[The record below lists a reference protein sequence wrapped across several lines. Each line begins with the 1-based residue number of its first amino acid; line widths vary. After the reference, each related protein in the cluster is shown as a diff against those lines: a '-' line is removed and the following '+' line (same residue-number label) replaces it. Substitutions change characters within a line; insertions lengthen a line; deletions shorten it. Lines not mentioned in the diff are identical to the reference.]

1 MPAFSKRIGGRTK
14 PRPPLA
20 LVVIV
25 AALVAVTLIPLGYV
39 VVTTVSTG
47 WETASAL
54 IFRPRVG
61 ELMVNTVSLVV
72 LTIPICAVIGVGVAW
87 LVERTTVAGF
97 RWWGPVLAA
106 PLAVPAFVNSY
117 AWVTVVPS
125 LHGLWS
131 GVLVATLS
139 YFPLIALPVAAT
151 LRRLDPAVEESAR
164 ALGSGPWAV
173 FFRVIVPQLRLPI
186 LGGSLLIGL
195 HLLAE
200 YGAFAML
207 RFDTFTTAILE
218 QFQST
223 FNGAAGSMLAS
234 VLVVC
239 CLVLLIAESG
249 ARGSARYARIGS
261 GAPRHAPR
269 VPLRW
274 SALPAVLSLT
284 ALTALALGVPVW
296 TIVRWLRIGGA
307 EVWQSPQLWPA
318 LSQTLTFGLA
328 GALAAT
334 ALAFP
339 VAWLAVR
346 WPGVISKIVEG
357 TNYVTSSLPG
367 IVTALALITVTIRYA
382 NPLYQTTTM
391 VIVAYV
397 LMFLPR
403 SLVSLRSGLAQVPV
417 GLEEASGALGKPPA
431 ATFWRVTLRLT
442 APSAA
447 VGAALVFMAVATEL
461 TATLLLAPNGTSTLS
476 TRFWSLTGELDYAA
490 AAPYALLMIALSL
503 PMTYL
508 LFSQSRKAAGA

>member
-1 MPAFSKRIGGRTK
+1 MPVSSDRLGGRAR
-14 PRPPLA
+14 PRPPLLLA
-20 LVVIV
+20 VIV
-25 AALVAVTLIPLGYV
+25 TALVAVTLIPLGYV
-39 VVTTVSTG
+39 VVTTIDVG

-61 ELMVNTVSLVV
+61 ELMVNTVSLVAV
-72 LTIPICAVIGVGVAW
+72 TLPICVTLGVGAAW
-87 LVERTTVAGF
+87 LVERTTVFGF

-117 AWVTVVPS
+117 AWVTVIPS

-139 YFPLIALPVAAT
+139 YFPLVALPVAAT
-151 LRRLDPAVEESAR
+151 LRRLDPAIEESAR
-164 ALGSGPWAV
+164 ALGSGPWSV
-173 FFRVIVPQLRLPI
+173 FFRVVLPQLRLPV
-186 LGGSLLIGL
+186 LGGALLIGL

-223 FNGAAGSMLAS
+223 FNGVAGSMLAG

-239 CLVLLIAESG
+239 CLVLLVSESA
-249 ARGSARYARIGS
+249 ARGSARYARIGA
-261 GAPRHAPR
+261 GAPRTAPR
-269 VPLRW
+269 IRLRFGAVPA
-274 SALPAVLSLT
+274 ALALV
-284 ALTALALGVPVW
+284 ALTVLALGVPLW
-296 TIVRWLRIGGA
+296 TIVRWLRLGGSA
-307 EVWQSPQLWPA
+307 VWQDAVLWPA
-318 LSQTLTFGLA
+318 LSQTLVFGLA
-328 GALAAT
+328 GALVAT

-339 VAWLAVR
+339 VAWLAIR
-346 WPGVISKIVEG
+346 RPGTFSRIVEG

-382 NPLYQTTTM
+382 NPLYQTTIM

-403 SLVSLRSGLAQVPV
+403 ALVSLRAGLAQVPV
-417 GLEEASGALGKPPA
+417 SLEEASAALGRPPWQ
-431 ATFWRVTLRLT
+431 TFLQVTLRLT
-442 APSAA
+442 APAAA
-447 VGAALVFMAVATEL
+447 VGAALVFMAIATEL
-461 TATLLLAPNGTSTLS
+461 TATLLLAPNGTRTLS
-476 TRFWSLTGELDYAA
+476 TRFWSLTSELDYTA
-490 AAPYALLMIALSL
+490 AAPYALLMIVLSL